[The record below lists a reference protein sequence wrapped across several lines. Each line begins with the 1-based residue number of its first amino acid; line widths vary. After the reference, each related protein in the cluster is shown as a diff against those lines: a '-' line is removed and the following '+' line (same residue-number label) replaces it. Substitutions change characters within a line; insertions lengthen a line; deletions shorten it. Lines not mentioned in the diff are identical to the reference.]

1 MVMDKIEVANFIMS
15 ILKEFI
21 EENDIE
27 FFGELNLETRLIG
40 SSGFLDSMDLV
51 SFIVE
56 LEEGISDK
64 FSLDIELAND
74 SAMSSRTS
82 PFVNLS
88 ILSDYILK
96 IAEQ

>member
-1 MVMDKIEVANFIMS
+1 MNKIEVENLIMS

-27 FFGELNLETRLIG
+27 FIGELNTETRLIG

-82 PFVNLS
+82 PFVNVS

>member
-1 MVMDKIEVANFIMS
+1 MNKIEVENLIMS

-27 FFGELNLETRLIG
+27 FTGELKKETRLIG

-51 SFIVE
+51 SLIVE
-56 LEEGISDK
+56 IEEGINDR

-82 PFVNLS
+82 PFVNVS
-88 ILSDYILK
+88 ILSDYIVK

>member
-1 MVMDKIEVANFIMS
+1 MNKIEVENLIMS

-27 FFGELNLETRLIG
+27 LTGELKKETRLIG

-51 SFIVE
+51 SLIVE
-56 LEEGISDK
+56 IEEGISDK

-82 PFVNLS
+82 PFVNAS
-88 ILSDYILK
+88 ILSDYIVK

>member
-1 MVMDKIEVANFIMS
+1 MNKIEVENLIMS

-21 EENDIE
+21 EENNIE
-27 FFGELNLETRLIG
+27 LIGKLNTETRLIG

-51 SFIVE
+51 SYIVE

-74 SAMSSRTS
+74 SAMSSRSS
-82 PFVNLS
+82 PFVNVS
-88 ILSDYILK
+88 TLSDYILK
-96 IAEQ
+96 ITG

>member
-1 MVMDKIEVANFIMS
+1 MNKIEVENLIMS
-15 ILKEFI
+15 NLKEFI

-27 FFGELNLETRLIG
+27 LIGELNTETRLIG

-56 LEEGISDK
+56 LEEGISDE

-82 PFVNLS
+82 PFVNVS
-88 ILSDYILK
+88 TLSDYVIK
-96 IAEQ
+96 ITE

>member
-1 MVMDKIEVANFIMS
+1 MNKIEVENLIMS

-27 FFGELNLETRLIG
+27 LIGELKKETRLIG

-51 SFIVE
+51 SLIVE
-56 LEEGISDK
+56 IEEGISDK

-82 PFVNLS
+82 PFVNVS
-88 ILSDYILK
+88 ILSDYIVK

>member
-1 MVMDKIEVANFIMS
+1 MNKIEVENLIMS

-27 FFGELNLETRLIG
+27 FTGELKKETRLIG

-51 SFIVE
+51 SLIVE
-56 LEEGISDK
+56 IEEGISDK
-64 FSLDIELAND
+64 FSVDIELAND

-82 PFVNLS
+82 PFVSVS
-88 ILSDYILK
+88 ILSDYIVK

>member
-1 MVMDKIEVANFIMS
+1 MNKIEVENLIMS

-27 FFGELNLETRLIG
+27 FIGELNTETRLIG
-40 SSGFLDSMDLV
+40 GSGFLDSMDLV

-74 SAMSSRTS
+74 SAMSSRSS
-82 PFVNLS
+82 PFVNVS
-88 ILSDYILK
+88 TLSDYILK
-96 IAEQ
+96 ITG

>member
-1 MVMDKIEVANFIMS
+1 MNKTEVENLIMS
-15 ILKEFI
+15 ILEEFI

-27 FFGELNLETRLIG
+27 FTGELNSKTRLIG

-56 LEEGISDK
+56 LEERISDE

-74 SAMSSRTS
+74 SAMSNRTS
-82 PFVNLS
+82 PFLNLS
-88 ILSDYILK
+88 TLSEYILK
-96 IAEQ
+96 IA